1 MININV
7 NSAFNILSYIF
18 SQTKHIIKKICSS
31 MEKLWWNGEFVYGRY
46 HNVVHPSPMLSINI
60 IFELSMTKN
69 IKIMLV
75 FKFKQQYMSN
85 FDCCFHANVFFV
97 QLKNLYSYFH
107 FDIMIMVINRKKQT
121 NATLIAIIIKL
132 PIILKLIWR

>member
-1 MININV
+1 M
-7 NSAFNILSYIF
+7 
-18 SQTKHIIKKICSS
+18 
-31 MEKLWWNGEFVYGRY
+31 
-46 HNVVHPSPMLSINI
+46 
-60 IFELSMTKN
+60 N

-107 FDIMIMVINRKKQT
+107 FDIMIMIINRNPEVPKYIDNKT
-121 NATLIAIIIKL
+121 PNHTEIDL
-132 PIILKLIWR
+132 